1 MKLLVDAVR
10 QGYKIVAPSASCSY
24 MLKHDYPDYMPGEE
38 SKLIAQNTYDL
49 SEYLVMLNEQGKF
62 NKDFVGTTTNI
73 RYHQHCH
80 LMAQENGMK
89 AKDLMQLLPGTA
101 RDVAGRLG
109 VPFIQDKRVLG
120 LAVSTPKRA
129 VALPDVPTTIE
140 AGYPNSEYNF
150 WAGVFLPVKTPAPR
164 RATRNAHHAQARP

>member
-1 MKLLVDAVR
+1 
-10 QGYKIVAPSASCSY
+10 

-73 RYHQHCH
+73 RYHQPCH

-89 AKDLMQLLPGTA
+89 AKDLMQLLPGAEVTHLQA
-101 RDVAGRLG
+101 CSGHDGSWSVKKEWFEESMKFGAP
-109 VPFIQDKRVLG
+109 VFKFMEADKQACCTSDCPL
-120 LAVSTPKRA
+120 S
-129 VALPDVPTTIE
+129 ALQIKQATGKEVIHPIE
-140 AGYPNSEYNF
+140 
-150 WAGVFLPVKTPAPR
+150 VM
-164 RATRNAHHAQARP
+164 AQAYGVDYKNQ